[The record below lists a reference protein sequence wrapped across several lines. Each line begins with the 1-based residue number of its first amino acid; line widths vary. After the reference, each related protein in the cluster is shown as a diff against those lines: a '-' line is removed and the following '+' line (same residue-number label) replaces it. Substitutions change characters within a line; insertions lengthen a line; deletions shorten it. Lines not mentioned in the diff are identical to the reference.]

1 MAATE
6 PNAYS
11 RLGVRLPF
19 LKAHSARMDAD
30 ESIAVYIESVQ
41 KFVGIRPWI
50 NVAARSDA
58 HQIDNPFGVLRG
70 FAQIVPGNVL
80 FGDVFKKIGRMQF
93 PPDGALH
100 APDEGVFLDSA
111 TEQTEIGIGKVATA
125 VRLHKHGVDASC
137 ESTDTLRSSLFHPF
151 ELVMVVIHFAITHF
165 EREANIRTGWLIL
178 LDYCQNLCPATG
190 LIVGEKKE
198 KGQLAQK

>member
-80 FGDVFKKIGRMQF
+80 FGNVFKKIG
-93 PPDGALH
+93 
-100 APDEGVFLDSA
+100 
-111 TEQTEIGIGKVATA
+111 
-125 VRLHKHGVDASC
+125 
-137 ESTDTLRSSLFHPF
+137 
-151 ELVMVVIHFAITHF
+151 
-165 EREANIRTGWLIL
+165 
-178 LDYCQNLCPATG
+178 
-190 LIVGEKKE
+190 
-198 KGQLAQK
+198 